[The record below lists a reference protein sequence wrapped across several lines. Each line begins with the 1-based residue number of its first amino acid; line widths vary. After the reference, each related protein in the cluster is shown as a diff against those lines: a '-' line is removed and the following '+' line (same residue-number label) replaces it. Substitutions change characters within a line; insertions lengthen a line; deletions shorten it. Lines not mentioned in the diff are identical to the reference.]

1 MSRLNAVDMSRW
13 GGELTPSEAA
23 CMASQGIHTVI
34 VATGPGGYGLQALQ
48 QAEAAS
54 AAGMRVEA
62 YVFLEFESEP
72 EWWIREALRRL
83 EGFPVARWWLDIE
96 DTEHGRD
103 WDVADR
109 MEYAKR
115 ALIAFQDFGIFAHIY
130 TGGWYWRPY
139 MGNTTAFAEQG
150 RLLWNSYYDSDPDV
164 DGLPYGGWTR
174 ETVAIEQFQGTT
186 DLCGQSVDLNAMYI
200 DPATEEA
207 DMADPRLDEVITALG
222 GIEAIRA
229 WNATGNHL
237 LRGYAIEQVDQNKAE
252 EGLAALTARV
262 AALEARP
269 APGGAIDYERL
280 AMAAELGGKAQ
291 AASIRNLGQV

>member
-1 MSRLNAVDMSRW
+1 MSRLNCVDMSRW

-23 CMASQGIHTVI
+23 CMAAQGVHTVI
-34 VATGPGGYGLQALQ
+34 VATGPGGYGLLALQ

-72 EWWIREALRRL
+72 EWWVQQALWRL
-83 EGFPVARWWLDIE
+83 EDFPVARWWLDIE

-103 WDVADR
+103 WHWSRRRA
-109 MEYAKR
+109 YAQR
-115 ALIAFQDFGIFAHIY
+115 ALEEFGRSGIFAHIY

-139 MGNTTAFAEQG
+139 MGDWLGPASEG
-150 RLLWNSYYDSDPDV
+150 RLLWNSYYDGDPDV
-164 DGLPYGGWTR
+164 EGLPYGGWTK
-174 ETVAIEQFQGTT
+174 ETVAIEQYQGTT

-200 DPATEEA
+200 DPQEA
-207 DMADPRLDEVITALG
+207 EVADPRLDEVIKALG

-229 WNATGNHL
+229 WNERGNSL
-237 LRGYAIEQVDQNKAE
+237 LLGYEREQVDQNKAE
-252 EGLAALTARV
+252 EGLAALDGRV

-280 AMAAELGGKAQ
+280 AMAAELGGKAA